1 MPLLLEIEG
10 LSIPMS
16 RGRGGLVNNYT
27 GDTCGG
33 GGRGSVDEK
42 SHDTCEEEGGGGG

>member
-16 RGRGGLVNNYT
+16 RGGG
-27 GDTCGG
+27 
-33 GGRGSVDEK
+33 GSVD
-42 SHDTCEEEGGGGG
+42 DCIGDACEGGGGGLVNE